1 MNYRARL
8 LTLPRLALRLTSAA
22 TLLAVF
28 SWLGCVEEMPSVWL
42 VKDTRILGAR
52 IEVDGDATRAWPK
65 PGESVKAS
73 LFAVHPKLNF
83 DDSRM
88 ESMALTCTK
97 AAFGNAEPLC
107 LELIEG
113 FGQEGDAGFGSV
125 DDVKKLFK
133 KWISNDR
140 FDCDAYQELQKQ
152 ASELDVSLPFQMTC
166 IRGSKP
172 QFELTVDSDPKTDAK
187 LLIGVTCDSGK
198 AYVDVNP
205 DGSSLSSFFNCDLN
219 KNGRMDRWVLTV
231 PIQTDDETNQN
242 PTFGEVYLN
251 KKVWPSDQELQIE
264 ERFAEKSTAHDV
276 PCKNEATEKLLPA
289 VKSGEVTAK
298 IGFEFNASNFD
309 SYQKRGA
316 SEREELWVAHFTTA
330 GKLARAKS
338 VLRKSGERVE
348 VKWSTPRE
356 APAGGMLV
364 RFFFTVRDQRGG
376 FASATR
382 TLCVTK

>member
-8 LTLPRLALRLTSAA
+8 LNLSRPPLRLANAAAILT
-22 TLLAVF
+22 LFF
-28 SWLGCVEEMPSVWL
+28 SVGCADEMPSVWL
-42 VKDTRILGAR
+42 VADTRILGAR

-65 PGESVKAS
+65 PGESAKAS
-73 LFAVHPKLNF
+73 LIAVHPRLNF
-83 DDSRM
+83 DDSQM

-97 AAFGNAEPLC
+97 AAFGDAEPLC

-113 FGQEGDAGFGSV
+113 FGQEGDAGYGSLR
-125 DDVKKLFK
+125 DMKQLYEQ
-133 KWISNDR
+133 WINNDR

-152 ASELDVSLPFQMTC
+152 ASELGVSLPFQLTC
-166 IRGSKP
+166 KRGDEP
-172 QFELTVDSDPKTDAK
+172 QIELTVENEPKTDAK

-198 AYVDVNP
+198 AYVDVEP
-205 DGSSLSSFFNCDLN
+205 DGSALSSFFNCDLN
-219 KNGRMDRWVLTV
+219 KKGRTDRWVLTV
-231 PIQTDDETNQN
+231 PVQTDEETNQN
-242 PTFGEVYLN
+242 PAFGEVYLN

-264 ERFAEKSTAHDV
+264 ERFAEKSTAKDV
-276 PCKNEATEKLLPA
+276 PCKNEVTEGLLPA

-298 IGFEFNASNFD
+298 IGFEFNSSNFD
-309 SYQKRGA
+309 TYQKKGE

-338 VLRKSGERVE
+338 VLKKSGERVE
-348 VKWSTPRE
+348 VKWRSPKE
-356 APAGGMLV
+356 APSGGTLV

-376 FASATR
+376 FASTTR